1 MLNNPIQNDP
11 LIRNPLLNQPIPP
24 VQTLMLNQLEGF
36 EPVQEFT
43 DSSNVKW
50 ILAKSASDSTRDV
63 PDPKSVQITNCWNHE
78 FPAKLSPKIYVYAV
92 EAVRP
97 PRVATE
103 QPSMLLYQWFSTVQL
118 DFNPSMITP
127 KEWLKANVY
136 AAPLQDTRMSKLL
149 AICKMQAP
157 QAGESQQDAL
167 AEEEKLIEVEGMP
180 NVGSGLVQ
188 ADKKTGRGGRQAVAG
203 NLC

>member
-1 MLNNPIQNDP
+1 MLNSPAEP
-11 LIRNPLLNQPIPP
+11 LIKNPLLSQPMPP
-24 VQTLMLNQLEGF
+24 IQTLMLNQLEGF
-36 EPVQEFT
+36 EPVPEFT

-63 PDPKSVQITNCWNHE
+63 PDPKTVQVTNCWNHE

-92 EAVRP
+92 EAIRP

-103 QPSMLLYQWFSTVQL
+103 QPSMLLYQWFSTIQM
-118 DFNPSMITP
+118 DFNPGMITP

-157 QAGESQQDAL
+157 ASPEAPQEA
-167 AEEEKLIEVEGMP
+167 AEDDNLIKVEGIP
-180 NVGSGLVQ
+180 SVSSGTMQ
-188 ADKKTGRGGRQAVAG
+188 TDKKAGRGGRQAVQG